1 MVQTMETINWSEKS
15 IDEIYEFHRDIEDD
29 KEALNFLI
37 HLIKKFPKLELAWI
51 DMLAD
56 TMFPLFEKG
65 EFDEVLHFVEIY
77 QQTFPEDY
85 KNEYEFVEEQFI
97 SQYLFRN
104 DIENVKKRLEVI
116 KQNPVQ
122 GHDVVTIKT
131 LFQLIYHGYY
141 DLALEY
147 SHAVWRHM
155 YETEELLGSP
165 HFQFSTTIY
174 LHELENIYLLIKK
187 GEHPDILLFKK
198 QMDEYDLVED
208 VEMYRKVFYE
218 LSHPL
223 NKEIIVSKIN
233 NKESDLLLLLNIQF
247 LKYMKEKYNIPFMLS
262 DRFWNML
269 TVIDLFGTENST
281 DGFFY
286 IPYTTLEGH
295 FGEQS
300 GLSMTNEVEM
310 FGKVFGL
317 NYAYKFL
324 HESGLIS
331 DYYFSLMEE
340 NIHVLKDEY
349 KKQAYTSLWEMNFVY
364 KWPQIYLPDPYEK
377 ELFDDTHKQNDQKV
391 KEKLNNYIALMT
403 LPERIKKEIEA
414 NGPRKK
420 NKYLFPDDSDDDFRQ
435 IETYVREEP
444 KTGRN
449 DPCPCGSGKKY
460 KKCCMN
466 K

>member
-1 MVQTMETINWSEKS
+1 METINWLEKS
-15 IDEIYEFHRDIEDD
+15 IDEIYEYHSNIEDD
-29 KEALNFLI
+29 NDAVKFLI
-37 HLIKKFPKLELAWI
+37 HLLKNCPQLELAWI

-56 TMFPLFEKG
+56 TMYPLFEKG
-65 EFDEVLHFVEIY
+65 DFDEVLNFVEIY
-77 QQTFPEDY
+77 QQIFPEDY

-104 DIENVKKRLEVI
+104 DIENVKKRIEVI

-122 GHDVVTIKT
+122 GHDIVTIKA

-147 SHAVWRHM
+147 SQAVWKPM
-155 YETEELLGSP
+155 FETEELLGSP
-165 HFQFSTTIY
+165 HYQFSTTIY
-174 LHELENIYLLIKK
+174 LHELDNIYQRVKS
-187 GEHPDILLFKK
+187 GEQPDILLFKK
-198 QMDEYDLVED
+198 QMDEYDLDED
-208 VEMYRKVFYE
+208 VEMYQKVFYE

-223 NKEIIVSKIN
+223 NKELIVSKIT
-233 NKESDLLLLLNIQF
+233 NKESDVLLLLNIQF

-262 DRFWNML
+262 DRLWNML
-269 TVIDLFGTENST
+269 TAFDLFGSENSPE
-281 DGFFY
+281 GFFY
-286 IPYTTLEGH
+286 IPYIILEDH
-295 FGEQS
+295 FNEQS
-300 GLSMTNEVEM
+300 DLFMTNEVEM
-310 FGKVFGL
+310 FGKVWGL
-317 NYAYKFL
+317 NYAYTFL
-324 HESGLIS
+324 HESSIIS
-331 DYYFSLMEE
+331 DQYFSLMEE
-340 NIHVLKDEY
+340 NIHALKDEY
-349 KKQAYTSLWEMNFVY
+349 IKQAYTSLWEMNFVY

-391 KEKLNNYIALMT
+391 KEKLDNYIALMT
-403 LPERIKKEIEA
+403 ISGRINKEIDSD
-414 NGPRKK
+414 GTRKRH
-420 NKYLFPDDSDDDFRQ
+420 KYLFPEDQEDDFEQ